1 MNTNAAIVLSL
12 QKLHAPAF
20 DSAWVGPFE
29 QLLGA
34 GYALLGATKHGI
46 YQRNLDRYN
55 PQVQAKVT
63 IHLEALFS
71 ESVASDVCTFDDP
84 CRFGDWVSGFY
95 FNSAIQRI
103 VWAGERLLLT
113 CAAVDCRCEKR
124 TTEQSVASDR
134 PRWPEVLSGALSRL
148 DHVQNDDD
156 IYLSKCR
163 AVREQ
168 FIVRDEAGKEREYRR
183 DDPLDH
189 SKILAMLRYNV
200 NNRKHRI
207 YIRAQ
212 LRDQESAKHGD
223 NQKWFSC
230 GADFQMD
237 LAREAFELVCDAYE
251 ELRAWNPRPTL
262 R

>member
-1 MNTNAAIVLSL
+1 MDVNAAIVLSI
-12 QKLHAPAF
+12 QKLQCPAF

-34 GYALLGATKHGI
+34 GYALLAATKYGI
-46 YQRNLDRYN
+46 YHRNLDHYN

-63 IHLEALFS
+63 AHLEALFVQS
-71 ESVASDVCTFDDP
+71 TVGDP

-113 CAAVDCRCEKR
+113 CAVVDCRCGKR

-134 PRWPEVLSGALSRL
+134 PRWQEVLNGSLSRL
-148 DHVQNDDD
+148 DHIQNDDD

-168 FIVRDEAGKEREYRR
+168 FIFRDEAGKTREYRR
-183 DDPLDH
+183 DDPLDR
-189 SKILAMLRYNV
+189 SKILAMLRHNV

-207 YIRAQ
+207 YIRAE
-212 LRDQESAKHGD
+212 LRDQESAKQGD
-223 NQKWFSC
+223 NKKWSSC
-230 GADFQMD
+230 GADTQMD
-237 LAREAFELVCDAYE
+237 LAREAFDLVCDAYE
-251 ELRAWNPRPTL
+251 ELRAWNPKPTL